1 MSATR
6 QALIWLGVIFFFV
19 SSLFLLSEILLPF
32 IVGALSAYL
41 LDPLADRLERRG
53 LSRTVSASVISVLF
67 FLAIILAIL
76 LILPLLQNQVFRFAD
91 NFPGYVERLHE
102 TARPLFDQLR
112 AVLSEEDIKSLQS
125 GAAKYTGD
133 AMVWFGRIIKGV
145 LSGGLA
151 LVNLLS
157 LLFVTPLVTW
167 YMLRDWDVM
176 VARVD
181 SWMPR
186 RHVEVIREQARL
198 IDETIA
204 GFIRGQ
210 LTVCF
215 IQGCFFGIGLTLVGL
230 DFGFLVGIVAGMLSF
245 VPYVGIAVGLVIGFA
260 IAIAQ
265 FSSVGPIIGVAVVFG
280 IGQVIEGNFLTPKMV
295 GDRVKLHAVW
305 IVFALFAF
313 GNLFGFIGVLI
324 AVPTAAVIGVL
335 VRFFIGRYLE
345 SELYSGGAAV
355 PVPKPQDGTE

>member
-1 MSATR
+1 MSGSR
-6 QALIWLGVIFFFV
+6 QAIIWISVLTFFV
-19 SSLFLLSEILLPF
+19 LSLYLLSEILLPF

-41 LDPLADRLERRG
+41 LDPLADKLEEKG
-53 LSRTVSASVISVLF
+53 LSRTVSASIIAALF
-67 FLAIILAIL
+67 FLTIILVL
-76 LILPLLQNQVFRFAD
+76 LLLFPLLQNQIVRFAD
-91 NFPGYVERLHE
+91 NFPGYVQRLHE
-102 TARPLFDQLR
+102 AAAPIFDQLK

-133 AMVWFGRIIKGV
+133 LVLWIGKIVRGV
-145 LSGGLA
+145 LTGGVA
-151 LVNLLS
+151 LLNLLS

-176 VARVD
+176 VARID

-186 RHVEVIREQARL
+186 DHLEVIREQARL
-198 IDETIA
+198 IDGTIA

-230 DFGFLVGIVAGMLSF
+230 DFGFLVGLVAGMLSF

-265 FSSVGPIIGVAVVFG
+265 FSSVGPILAVAGVFAV
-280 IGQVIEGNFLTPKMV
+280 GQVIEGNFLTPKMV

-305 IVFALFAF
+305 IVFSLFAF
-313 GNLFGFIGVLI
+313 GNLFGFVGVLV

-335 VRFFIGRYLE
+335 VRFFIGEYME
-345 SELYSGGAAV
+345 SELYSGRSRKQV
-355 PVPKPQDGTE
+355 DGGGE